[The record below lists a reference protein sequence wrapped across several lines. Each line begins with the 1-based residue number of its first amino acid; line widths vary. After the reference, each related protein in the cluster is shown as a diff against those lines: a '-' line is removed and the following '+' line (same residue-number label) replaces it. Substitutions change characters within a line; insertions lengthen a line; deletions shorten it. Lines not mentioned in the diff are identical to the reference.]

1 MYFSTSDKLLRAFS
15 STRRTLDTA
24 NTPELIMYHLLPL
37 GVHKEQ
43 GVVLIPES
51 IDLDLAE
58 MVIDQFELAKGTP
71 LCNRCNSFVTRTF
84 SAFEPIARKLSVFI

>member
-43 GVVLIPES
+43 GVVPES
-51 IDLDLAE
+51 IDIDLAE
-58 MVIDQFELAKGTP
+58 MGIDQFELAKGTS
-71 LCNRCNSFVTRTF
+71 LCNSCNPFVTRTF
-84 SAFEPIARKLSVFI
+84 SAYKPVARKLVVVM